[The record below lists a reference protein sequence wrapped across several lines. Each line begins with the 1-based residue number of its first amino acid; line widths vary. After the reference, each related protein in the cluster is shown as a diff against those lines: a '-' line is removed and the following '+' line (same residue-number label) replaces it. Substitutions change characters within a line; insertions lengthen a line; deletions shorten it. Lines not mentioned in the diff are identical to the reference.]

1 MPYHGLG
8 LAHARKFTPYK
19 QLAVLPLYGAL
30 YGWGGG
36 CTGGAVGGGGPGE
49 IVRSRRSCSQSADVS
64 HFVCAS
70 CRNPPPGGVLRL
82 LDRGTGLRRSA
93 WWRHPLPPG
102 AGQLTST
109 ADDNDVLKY
118 VG

>member
-1 MPYHGLG
+1 MAWDLP
-8 LAHARKFTPYK
+8 TPGSSPPTSSWQCY
-19 QLAVLPLYGAL
+19 LCMGFF
-30 YGWGGG
+30 GWGGD
-36 CTGGAVGGGGPGE
+36 VQEELLGGPGE

-102 AGQLTST
+102 AGQSTST
-109 ADDNDVLKY
+109 ADDNDILKY